1 MVTEAIDAMERA
13 LVIIKPDAV
22 ARGLIGE
29 VISRLER
36 KGLGLI
42 GLKMMR
48 VSKRVAEKLYAAH
61 RGKEF
66 YQPLVNFLTSAPVVA
81 LAVEGLEANAT
92 VRKLMGT
99 TFSREA
105 EPGSIRGDLGMSRR
119 FNLVHGS
126 ESAEVAEKE
135 LGLFF
140 QDDEYHGSQRAE
152 HSWIYDWQTGEPV

>member
-1 MVTEAIDAMERA
+1 MERA

-36 KGLGLI
+36 KGLAVV

-48 VSKRVAEKLYAAH
+48 VSEEMAEKLYAVH

-66 YQPLVNFLTSAPVVA
+66 YQPLVNFITSAPVVA
-81 LAVEGLEANAT
+81 LAAEGLEANAT
-92 VRKLMGT
+92 IRKLMGT

-135 LGLFF
+135 LALFF
-140 QDDEYHGSQRAE
+140 QDDEYHAYQRAE
-152 HSWIYDWQTGEPV
+152 HAWIYDWQTGEPV